1 MHQGQTANT
10 SGAADA
16 WNEHAYK
23 VITSAAV
30 TVVATATVVYHWL
43 EDWSWV
49 DSLYFSVVAVTTVGF
64 GDLTPT
70 TDGAKLFTVAY
81 ILIGLGIIGLYL
93 NARVEH
99 SRRKRV
105 KRGRRRERN
114 AQQDEE
120 P

>member
-1 MHQGQTANT
+1 MHQGQTGGT
-10 SGAADA
+10 SGVADA

-23 VITSAAV
+23 VLTSAAV
-30 TVVATATVVYHWL
+30 TVVVTATVVYHWL

-70 TDGAKLFTVAY
+70 KDGAKLFTVAY
-81 ILIGLGIIGLYL
+81 ILVGLGIIGLYL

-99 SRRKRV
+99 ARRKRV
-105 KRGRRRERN
+105 ERGRRRDKGARQGEER
-114 AQQDEE
+114 
-120 P
+120 